1 MCFWATVHEADAGC
15 KGVWP
20 FMIAQLVVLFLM
32 VLFPGTGDD
41 PGKVVWWLDLRRFN
55 TKEGS
60 HDGRQNHDLERTQSE
75 FPGHSRTAYLWL
87 DDA

>member
-1 MCFWATVHEADAGC
+1 MEQVI

-41 PGKVVWWLDLRRFN
+41 PGKVVGGWIYVASIRRRGA
-55 TKEGS
+55 TMGRRCS
-60 HDGRQNHDLERTQSE
+60 GRQRASLH
-75 FPGHSRTAYLWL
+75 PA
-87 DDA
+87 